1 MLRDGIDGMENIFY
15 SDIFQGSIVIV
26 YGPPGSLKSGMVYSV
41 MSKYL
46 QKSGEFGMYLTVEEN
61 TMSHLRNMDSLGIS
75 IPENLLISDYSD
87 IRGRFE
93 NPDSDDHPDFLE
105 MVDGVIKFFKDKE
118 GDNFTVFGM
127 DSLGGLYSLI
137 DQQNLRAKMFHF
149 FKKLREYNLTSFIIM
164 ETPRFS
170 NIIEGQGSEMFL
182 ADGIIEMGPIEHQHD
197 IHLYMQVIKMR
208 SCHHSRKKHLI
219 DIGEN
224 GISILSP
231 VVN

>member
-1 MLRDGIDGMENIFY
+1 MLRNSIEGMENIFY
-15 SDIFQGSIVIV
+15 NDIYQGATIIV
-26 YGPPGSLKSGMVYSV
+26 YGPPGSLKSGMVFQV

-46 QKSGEFGMYLTVEEN
+46 QNSGEFGMYLTVEEN
-61 TMSHLRNMDSLGIS
+61 TISHLRNMDSLGIGV
-75 IPENLLISDYSD
+75 PENLLISDYSD
-87 IRGRFE
+87 IRSRFE
-93 NPDSDDHPDFLE
+93 SPDSDDHPDFLD

-118 GDNFTVFGM
+118 GDNFTVFGL

-137 DQQNLRAKMFHF
+137 DVQNLRGKMFHF

-170 NIIEGQGSEMFL
+170 NIIEGQGAEMFL
-182 ADGIIEMGPIEHQHD
+182 SDGIIEMGPIEHQHD

-219 DIGEN
+219 DIGED
-224 GISILSP
+224 GLSILSP

>member
-1 MLRDGIDGMENIFY
+1 MLRNSIDGMDNIFHN
-15 SDIFQGSIVIV
+15 DIHKNATIIVF
-26 YGPPGSLKSGMVYSV
+26 GPPGSLKSGMVFSI

-46 QKSGEFGMYLTVEEN
+46 KSSGEFGMYLTIEEN
-61 TMSHLRNMDSLGIS
+61 TISHLRNMDSLGITV
-75 IPENLLISDYSD
+75 PENLLISDYSD
-87 IRGRFE
+87 IRSRFE
-93 NPDSDDHPDFLE
+93 KNDTADHPDFLE

-118 GDNFTVFGM
+118 GDNFTTFGL
-127 DSLGGLYSLI
+127 DSLGGLYSLM
-137 DQQNLRAKMFHF
+137 DTSDLRVKMFHF

-170 NIIEGQGSEMFL
+170 NIIEGQGAEMFL

-197 IHLYMQVIKMR
+197 IHMYMQVIKMR

>member
-1 MLRDGIDGMENIFY
+1 MIRDSIEGMENIFHN
-15 SDIFQGSIVIV
+15 DLFQGAIVIV
-26 YGPPGSLKSGMVYSV
+26 YGPPGSLKSGLVFSIL
-41 MSKYL
+41 SKYL
-46 QKSGEFGMYLTVEEN
+46 EKSGEFGMYLTVEEN
-61 TMSHLRNMDSLGIS
+61 TISHLRNMDSLGIKV
-75 IPENLLISDYSD
+75 PENLMISDYSD
-87 IRGRFE
+87 IRSRFE
-93 NPDSDDHPDFLE
+93 YQEQEDQPDFLD
-105 MVDGVIKFFKDKE
+105 MVDGVLKFFKDKE
-118 GDNFTVFGM
+118 GENFTCFAL

-137 DQQNLRAKMFHF
+137 ETEDLRPKMFHF
-149 FKKLREYNLTSFIIM
+149 FKKLRAHNLTSFIIM

-170 NIIEGQGSEMFL
+170 NIVEGQGAEMFL

>member
-1 MLRDGIDGMENIFY
+1 MIENSIEGLDNIFY
-15 SDIFQGSIVIV
+15 SDIFQGAITIV
-26 YGPPGSLKSGMVYSV
+26 YGPPGSLKSGMVFSV
-41 MSKYL
+41 LSRYL
-46 QKSGEFGMYLTVEEN
+46 QNTGEFGMYLTVEEN
-61 TMSHLRNMDSLGIS
+61 TISHLRNMDSLGIKV
-75 IPENLLISDYSD
+75 PDNLLISDYSD
-87 IRGRFE
+87 IRARFE
-93 NPDSDDHPDFLE
+93 GGGGVDKPDFLD

-118 GDNFTVFGM
+118 GDNFTCFGL

-137 DQQNLRAKMFHF
+137 ETGSLRSKMFHF

-197 IHLYMQVIKMR
+197 IHLYMQVLKMR

>member
-15 SDIFQGSIVIV
+15 SDIYQGSIVIV
-26 YGPPGSLKSGMVYSV
+26 YGPPGSLKSGMVFSA
-41 MSKYL
+41 MTKYL
-46 QKSGEFGMYLTVEEN
+46 EKSGEFGMYLTVEEN
-61 TMSHLRNMDSLGIS
+61 TMSHLRNMDSLS
-75 IPENLLISDYSD
+75 IDVPENLLISDYSD
-87 IRGRFE
+87 IRGRFD
-93 NPDSDDHPDFLE
+93 NPGNNDHPNFLE

-118 GDNFTVFGM
+118 GDNFTIFGL

-137 DQQNLRAKMFHF
+137 DQNNLRPKMFHF

-170 NIIEGQGSEMFL
+170 NIVEGQGSEMFL

>member
-1 MLRDGIDGMENIFY
+1 MENIFY
-15 SDIFQGSIVIV
+15 NDIYQGATIIV
-26 YGPPGSLKSGMVYSV
+26 YGPPGSLKSGMVFQV

-46 QKSGEFGMYLTVEEN
+46 QNSGEFGMYLTVEEN
-61 TMSHLRNMDSLGIS
+61 TISHLRNMDSLGIGV
-75 IPENLLISDYSD
+75 PENLLISDYSD
-87 IRGRFE
+87 IRSRFE
-93 NPDSDDHPDFLE
+93 TPEGEDHPDFLD

-118 GDNFTVFGM
+118 GDNFTVFGL

-137 DQQNLRAKMFHF
+137 DVQNLRAKMFHF
-149 FKKLREYNLTSFIIM
+149 FKRLREYNLTSFIIM

-170 NIIEGQGSEMFL
+170 NIIEGQGAEMFL
-182 ADGIIEMGPIEHQHD
+182 SDGIIEMGPIEHQHD

-219 DIGEN
+219 DIGED
-224 GISILSP
+224 GLSILSP

>member
-1 MLRDGIDGMENIFY
+1 MLRNSIDGMENIFHNDLY
-15 SDIFQGSIVIV
+15 QGATVIV
-26 YGPPGSLKSGMVYSV
+26 YGPPGSLKSGMVFSV

-46 QKSGEFGMYLTVEEN
+46 QNSGEFGMYLTVEEN
-61 TMSHLRNMDSLGIS
+61 TISHLRNMDSLGIDV
-75 IPENLLISDYSD
+75 PENLLISDYSD
-87 IRGRFE
+87 IRSRFE
-93 NPDSDDHPDFLE
+93 TPDGGDHPDFLD

-118 GDNFTVFGM
+118 GDNFTVFGL

-137 DQQNLRAKMFHF
+137 DLQNLRAKMFHF

-170 NIIEGQGSEMFL
+170 NIIEGQGAEMFL
-182 ADGIIEMGPIEHQHD
+182 SDGIIEMGPIEHQHD

-219 DIGEN
+219 DIGED
-224 GISILSP
+224 GLSILSP

>member
-1 MLRDGIDGMENIFY
+1 MLRNSIDGMENIFHT
-15 SDIFQGSIVIV
+15 DIFHGSTVIV
-26 YGPPGSLKSGMVYSV
+26 YGPPGSLKSGLVFSIL
-41 MSKYL
+41 SKYL
-46 QKSGEFGMYLTVEEN
+46 QRSGEFGMYLTVEEN
-61 TMSHLRNMDSLGIS
+61 TISHLRNMDSLGIS
-75 IPENLLISDYSD
+75 VPENLLISDYSD
-87 IRGRFE
+87 IRSRFE
-93 NPDSDDHPDFLE
+93 NPDDSDHPDFLE

-118 GDNFTVFGM
+118 GDNFTVFGL

-137 DQQNLRAKMFHF
+137 DTQNLRAKMFHF
-149 FKKLREYNLTSFIIM
+149 FKKLREYNITSFIIM

-182 ADGIIEMGPIEHQHD
+182 ADGIVEMGPIEHQHD